1 MAEIDSRGLLA
12 EDGAKAA
19 YNRLSND
26 RSPYITRAESNAKL
40 TIPSVF
46 PEDSSDGSS
55 DFTQPWQSVGARGV
69 NNMANRLMMAS
80 FPLEPW
86 MRLSVNEFAA
96 KDLLGNPEMLGE
108 VEKALGQVERGMMT
122 YMDSNG
128 YRPVFFECER
138 LLIITGNCLL
148 QVPEPDQGTKRK
160 ATPKVYNLHHYVV
173 QRDAYDN
180 ILQIITEDKVAY
192 GALPE
197 DVRSALSSQGDM
209 KPDTEVEVYTHV
221 YLSDEGTEYFSYQ
234 EVEGEMVSGTEG
246 QWALDA
252 CPWIPIRF
260 NKISGEHYGRS
271 YCDDWAGDLK
281 ALDQLT
287 EDFLKFTRISSKVI
301 GLVNPAGITHPK
313 RLTKAQ
319 TGDYVSGRRGDIE
332 FLQLDK
338 QGDYNVV
345 RGTIEMLESRL
356 SYGFLLNS
364 AVQRSGERVTAEE
377 IRYVSR
383 ELDMTTGGTH
393 AVQSQEFQLPLV
405 KVLLSQLQAA
415 GVIPELPEGGV
426 EPSVATGL
434 EAIGRGQD
442 LQKLDDFIAISSAI
456 SQLNQDTDINVRT
469 LKQRAANALGIDS
482 DGLLLSP
489 EELQAKQ
496 AQEAAAQ
503 GMGQA
508 AQAGGAAFGQEM
520 GANPEQAAAMAQQAG
535 VM

>member
-1 MAEIDSRGLLA
+1 MADIDTRGAFA
-12 EDGAKAA
+12 EDGAKPA
-19 YNRLSND
+19 YNRLTND
-26 RSPYITRAESNAKL
+26 RAPYETRGESNAKL

-55 DFTQPWQSVGARGV
+55 DFVQPWQSVGARGV

-86 MRLSVNEFAA
+86 MKLSVNEFAM
-96 KDLLGNPEMLGE
+96 KELLENPEMLDE

-128 YRPVFFECER
+128 YRPVFFEMER

-148 QVPEPDQGTKRK
+148 QIPKPDSNKARK
-160 ATPKVYNLHHYVV
+160 ATPKVYNLHNYVV

-180 ILQIITEDKVAY
+180 VLQMLTRDKVAY
-192 GALPE
+192 AALPE
-197 DVRSALSSQGDM
+197 DIRKGMQDNGDM
-209 KPDTEVEVYTHV
+209 KPETEVEVYTHI

-234 EVEGEMVSGTEG
+234 EVEGEMISGTEG
-246 QWALDA
+246 QWPLDA
-252 CPWIPIRF
+252 CPWLPIRF
-260 NKISGEHYGRS
+260 SKISGEHYGRS

-319 TGDYVSGRRGDIE
+319 TGDYVSGRKGDIE

-338 QGDYNVV
+338 QNDYNIV

-377 IRYVSR
+377 IRYVAR

-393 AVQSQEFQLPLV
+393 AVQSQEVQLPLV
-405 KVLLSQLQAA
+405 KVLLSQLQKA
-415 GVIPELPEGGV
+415 GIIPELPDGGV

-442 LQKLDDFIAISSAI
+442 LQKLDDFIAISTAI
-456 SQLNQDTDINVRT
+456 AQLNDDTDINVRT
-469 LKQRAANALGIDS
+469 LKQRAANALGLDS
-482 DGLLLSP
+482 DGLLLTL
-489 EELQAKQ
+489 EELQEKQ
-496 AQEAAAQ
+496 AQEAAAAGMQQ
-503 GMGQA
+503 G
-508 AQAGGAAFGQEM
+508 AQSM
-520 GANPEQAAAMAQQAG
+520 GAMAGENPEEAAAMAQEAG
-535 VM
+535 LM

>member
-1 MAEIDSRGLLA
+1 MADKDTRGLLS
-12 EDGAKAA
+12 EDGAKAT
-19 YNRLSND
+19 YNRLTND
-26 RSPYITRAESNAKL
+26 RSPYVTRAESNAKL

-96 KDLLGNPEMLGE
+96 KEMMDNLEQYDE
-108 VEKALGQVERGMMT
+108 VEKALGQIERSMMT

-128 YRPVFFECER
+128 YRPVFFEAER

-148 QVPEPDQGTKRK
+148 QVPEPVQGSKMKT
-160 ATPKVYNLHHYVV
+160 TPKVYNLHNYVV

-180 ILQIITEDKVAY
+180 ILQIITRDKVAF

-197 DVRSALSSQGDM
+197 DVRKGMPDTGDK
-209 KPDTEVEVYTHV
+209 KPDEEIEVYTHV
-221 YLSDEGTEYFSYQ
+221 YLSDEGDEYFSYQ
-234 EVEGEMVSGTEG
+234 EVGDEIVSGTEG
-246 QWALDA
+246 QWTVDA
-252 CPWIPIRF
+252 VPWIPIRF

-287 EDFLKFTRISSKVI
+287 EDFLKFTRIASKVVGI
-301 GLVNPAGITHPK
+301 VNPAGITHPK

-319 TGDYVSGRRGDIE
+319 TGDYVSGRKGDIE

-338 QGDYNVV
+338 ANDYNVV
-345 RGTIEMLESRL
+345 RSTIEMLESRL
-356 SYGFLLNS
+356 SFGFLLNS

-377 IRYVSR
+377 IRYVAR
-383 ELDMTTGGTH
+383 ELEATTGGTY
-393 AVQSQEFQLPLV
+393 AVQSQEFQLPMV

-415 GVIPELPEGGV
+415 GIIPELPDGAV

-442 LQKLDDFIAISSAI
+442 LQKLDDFIQIAAAIG
-456 SQLNQDTDINVRT
+456 QLADDTDINVRT

-482 DGLLLSP
+482 DGLLMSL
-489 EELQAKQ
+489 EELQQKQ

-503 GMGQA
+503 GMQSA
-508 AQAGGAAFGQEM
+508 AQTGGAAMGQGM
-520 GANPEQAAAMAQQAG
+520 GENPEAAAQMMQEQ
-535 VM
+535 M

>member
-1 MAEIDSRGLLA
+1 MADKDNRGLLA
-12 EDGAKAA
+12 EDGAKAT
-19 YNRLSND
+19 YNRLTND
-26 RSPYITRAESNAKL
+26 RSPYVTRAESNAKL

-55 DFTQPWQSVGARGV
+55 EFTQPWQSVGARGV

-86 MRLSVNEFAA
+86 MRLTVNEFAA
-96 KDLLGNPEMLGE
+96 KEVAQNPDTMSEI
-108 VEKALGQVERGMMT
+108 EKALGQVERAMMQ

-148 QVPEPDQGTKRK
+148 QIPEPTQGTGMK
-160 ATPKVYNLHHYVV
+160 ATPKVYNLHNYVV

-180 ILQIITEDKVAY
+180 LLQMITVDKVAY
-192 GALPE
+192 AALPE
-197 DVRSALSSQGDM
+197 DVRRGMVDAGDM
-209 KPDTEVEVYTHV
+209 KPDTEVEIHTHV

-234 EVEGEMVSGTEG
+234 EIDGELVNGTEG
-246 QWALDA
+246 TWPIGAV
-252 CPWIPIRF
+252 PWIPIRF
-260 NKISGEHYGRS
+260 NKISGEPYGRS

-287 EDFLKFTRISSKVI
+287 EDFLKYTRLASKVV

-313 RLTKAQ
+313 RLTGSQ
-319 TGDYVSGRRGDIE
+319 TGDFVSGRRADIE
-332 FLQLDK
+332 FLQLEK
-338 QGDYNVV
+338 TNDYNVV
-345 RGTIEMLESRL
+345 RSTIEMLESRI
-356 SYGFLLNS
+356 SFGFLLNS

-377 IRYVSR
+377 IRYVAR

-393 AVQSQEFQLPLV
+393 AVQSQEFQLPLT
-405 KVLLSQLQAA
+405 KVLLSQLQSA
-415 GVIPELPEGGV
+415 GVIPEMPDGAV

-442 LQKLDDFIAISSAI
+442 LQKLGDFIEIATAINSLSED
-456 SQLNQDTDINVRT
+456 LDINVRT

-482 DGLLLSP
+482 DGLLLSK
-489 EELQAKQ
+489 EELQALQ
-496 AQEAAAQ
+496 AEAAAAQ
-503 GMGQA
+503 GMQQAGASAGAAMGQA
-508 AQAGGAAFGQEM
+508 A
-520 GANPEQAAAMAQQAG
+520 GANPEQAAAMMQQQG
-535 VM
+535 